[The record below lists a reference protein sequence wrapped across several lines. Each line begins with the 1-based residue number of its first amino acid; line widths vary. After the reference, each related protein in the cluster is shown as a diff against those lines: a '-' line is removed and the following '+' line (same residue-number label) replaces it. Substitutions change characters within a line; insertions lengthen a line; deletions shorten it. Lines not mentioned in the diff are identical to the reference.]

1 MVSCLCTRGG
11 GGGRPRLEGGK
22 GCSKAPLSLSRDAAP
37 EFNRLHFET
46 TLKLISPPEF
56 SLKPATLP
64 TPLGAGR
71 LILFKACKAGNIRL
85 RFIGRS
91 VVRTNESRE
100 SLQTRETIRSIL
112 SRRGL
117 PVIFVQ
123 RGDSKGWRGL
133 FYASS
138 DFNVARCCCENLES

>member
-1 MVSCLCTRGG
+1 MYERG

-46 TLKLISPPEF
+46 ILKLISPPEF

-91 VVRTNESRE
+91 VVRTNESPE

-117 PVIFVQ
+117 PVISSNEAIR
-123 RGDSKGWRGL
+123 RGGE
-133 FYASS
+133 ASS
-138 DFNVARCCCENLES
+138 MPLPISTLLDVVARILNRDKS